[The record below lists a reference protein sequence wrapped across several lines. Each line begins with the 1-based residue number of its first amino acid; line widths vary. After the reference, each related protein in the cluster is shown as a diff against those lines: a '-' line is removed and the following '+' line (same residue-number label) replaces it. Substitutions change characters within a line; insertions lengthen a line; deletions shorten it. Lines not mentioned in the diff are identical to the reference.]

1 MTIPERCCGFSRMLR
16 RGTPDKLECMNA
28 SSLQGLRSL
37 VNVKAHAPCP
47 MCGHDGWA
55 GGDRLTAIETLGEPV
70 IEVMP
75 FVCTNCGFVR
85 MHAIQPL
92 ETLDD

>member
-1 MTIPERCCGFSRMLR
+1 MDSTSF
-16 RGTPDKLECMNA
+16 
-28 SSLQGLRSL
+28 QGLKTL
-37 VNVKAHAPCP
+37 VNVKANAPCP

-55 GGDRLTAIETLGEPV
+55 GGDRLTEIATLGEPV
-70 IEVMP
+70 IEALP

>member
-1 MTIPERCCGFSRMLR
+1 VRVLTDAAPA
-16 RGTPDKLECMNA
+16 GTNDSLCMNA
-28 SSLQGLRSL
+28 TSLQGLKTL
-37 VNVKAHAPCP
+37 VNMRAQAPCP

-55 GGDRLTAIETLGEPV
+55 GGDRLAEIEATGEPV
-70 IEVMP
+70 IEALP

>member
-1 MTIPERCCGFSRMLR
+1 MATELH
-16 RGTPDKLECMNA
+16 
-28 SSLQGLRSL
+28 GLRSA
-37 VNVKAHAPCP
+37 VNVKAHRDCP

-55 GGDRLTAIETLGEPV
+55 GGDRLTEIGSVGEPT
-70 IEVMP
+70 IEAMP

-85 MHAIQPL
+85 LHAIQPL

>member
-1 MTIPERCCGFSRMLR
+1 MTSAQD
-16 RGTPDKLECMNA
+16 TW
-28 SSLQGLRSL
+28 
-37 VNVKAHAPCP
+37 V
-47 MCGHDGWA
+47 
-55 GGDRLTAIETLGEPV
+55 GGDRTAELGDPPIETL
-70 IEVMP
+70 P

>member
-1 MTIPERCCGFSRMLR
+1 MTIPESRCGLSRMLR
-16 RGTPDKLECMNA
+16 RSALDKLEHMNA

-55 GGDRLTAIETLGEPV
+55 GGDRLSAIETPDEPV

>member
-1 MTIPERCCGFSRMLR
+1 MAIGFEAIR
-16 RGTPDKLECMNA
+16 A
-28 SSLQGLRSL
+28 A
-37 VNVKAHAPCP
+37 VNVKAHGPCP

-55 GGDRLTAIETLGEPV
+55 GGDRLTELETRNEPT
-70 IEVMP
+70 IEVIP

-85 MHAIQPL
+85 LHAIQPL

>member
-1 MTIPERCCGFSRMLR
+1 MRVLTDAAPG
-16 RGTPDKLECMNA
+16 GTVHAPFMET
-28 SSLQGLRSL
+28 SSLQGLRNL

-47 MCGHDGWA
+47 MCGQDGWA
-55 GGDRLTAIETLGEPV
+55 GGDRLTEIES
-70 IEVMP
+70 IEAMP

-85 MHAIQPL
+85 LHAIQPL

>member
-1 MTIPERCCGFSRMLR
+1 VWILTDAAEN
-16 RGTPDKLECMNA
+16 GTNDALSMNA
-28 SSLQGLRSL
+28 TSFQGLKTL
-37 VNVKAHAPCP
+37 VNVRAQAPCP

-55 GGDRLTAIETLGEPV
+55 GGDRLTEIETPGEPV
-70 IEVMP
+70 IEALP
-75 FVCTNCGFVR
+75 FVCTHCGFVR

>member
-1 MTIPERCCGFSRMLR
+1 MET
-16 RGTPDKLECMNA
+16 T
-28 SSLQGLRSL
+28 SLQGLRNL

-47 MCGHDGWA
+47 MCGQDGWA
-55 GGDRLTAIETLGEPV
+55 GGDRLTEIET
-70 IEVMP
+70 IEAMP

-85 MHAIQPL
+85 LHAIQPL